1 MQREEDR
8 KRKYF
13 ALMERYNRLGRLLP
27 APDDLDTDDAAAVAE
42 ARLIIAEMNA
52 TQAKW
57 KPYRTGGGSNF
68 FSVFFSP
75 WAMRTTPIATG
86 QPTQAI

>member
-42 ARLIIAEMNA
+42 AAAAVIFL
-52 TQAKW
+52 
-57 KPYRTGGGSNF
+57 
-68 FSVFFSP
+68 SVFLFSP
-75 WAMRTTPIATG
+75 WAMRTKPIATG

>member
-1 MQREEDR
+1 MNHAAEGDQLL
-8 KRKYF
+8 KYF

-52 TQAKW
+52 TQAEMEAL
-57 KPYRTGGGSNF
+57 SN
-68 FSVFFSP
+68 
-75 WAMRTTPIATG
+75 RRR
-86 QPTQAI
+86 Q